1 MNKIKIERL
10 EKEFD
15 DIIEPG
21 AEIEII
27 QDGLIFTEGPVWNS
41 KLNAL
46 LFSDIPANKIY
57 IWSEKDGLKIF
68 RENSHFSNGLTFSA
82 EGDLIACEQQSR
94 SVTRTDKYGNVYAVA
109 THYQGKKLNSPN
121 DVIVASDGSIIFTDP
136 IYGLNAGNGGPAQ
149 RELDFQGVYIS
160 HPGSYPQEPKLI
172 TDSFERPNGLALSP
186 DEKHLFVS
194 DTVRQHI
201 RIFDVISDEWK
212 CVGGCVWAEL
222 WDDDYIGRPDG
233 MKFDLFG
240 NLFSTGPGGIWIF
253 NPHADVIG
261 RIFLPD
267 KTSNLAWGE
276 DGHSLFIT
284 SSSKIYRIRCK
295 TMGKVLV

>member
-1 MNKIKIERL
+1 MGSRMNKIKIERF

-68 RENSHFSNGLTFSA
+68 RENSHFSNGLTFTA

-109 THYQGKKLNSPN
+109 THYQGKKLNSPKRCSRL
-121 DVIVASDGSIIFTDP
+121 ARSISSSRIFFKIFFLT
-136 IYGLNAGNGGPAQ
+136 A
-149 RELDFQGVYIS
+149 F
-160 HPGSYPQEPKLI
+160 
-172 TDSFERPNGLALSP
+172 FER
-186 DEKHLFVS
+186 
-194 DTVRQHI
+194 QI
-201 RIFDVISDEWK
+201 
-212 CVGGCVWAEL
+212 
-222 WDDDYIGRPDG
+222 
-233 MKFDLFG
+233 
-240 NLFSTGPGGIWIF
+240 
-253 NPHADVIG
+253 
-261 RIFLPD
+261 
-267 KTSNLAWGE
+267 
-276 DGHSLFIT
+276 HSLSF
-284 SSSKIYRIRCK
+284 
-295 TMGKVLV
+295 GKLCRLINS